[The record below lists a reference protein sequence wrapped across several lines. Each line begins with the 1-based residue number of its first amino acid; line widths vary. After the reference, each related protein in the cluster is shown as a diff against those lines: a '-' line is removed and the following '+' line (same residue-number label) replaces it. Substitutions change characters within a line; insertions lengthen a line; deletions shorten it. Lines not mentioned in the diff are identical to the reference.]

1 MLLKESETS
10 PGLQYH
16 LKVKVSK
23 IFDESSKTFLHS
35 EERKVVEE
43 VALFFF
49 RSKRPCNSKNQL
61 EPHSNFSKILPRI

>member
-16 LKVKVSK
+16 LKVKVST

-35 EERKVVEE
+35 EKRKVVEE
-43 VALFFF
+43 VALFF
-49 RSKRPCNSKNQL
+49 
-61 EPHSNFSKILPRI
+61 